1 MRSGRAI
8 GLALA
13 LLAGIVLGLGAYT
26 FVYGKGYSYLL
37 DDPAACVNC
46 HIMRDNYDAWAVA
59 THRTVTCNQCHVPKS
74 FAAKYLSKARNGF
87 LHSYA
92 FTFKDVQVIRIKPSN
107 QRILEA
113 NCQSC
118 HARMVALVEPHGAQP
133 SKFCFACHKGAGH
146 GF

>member
-1 MRSGRAI
+1 MRPRGLI

-13 LLAGIVLGLGAYT
+13 LLAGMVLGLGAYT

-46 HIMRDNYDAWAVA
+46 HVMRDNYDAWTVA

-74 FAAKYLSKARNGF
+74 LAAKYLAKAGNGWR
-87 LHSYA
+87 HGYA
-92 FTFKDVQVIRIKPSN
+92 FTFKDVQTIRIRPWN

-113 NCQSC
+113 NCESC
-118 HARMVALVEPHGAQP
+118 HARMVAIVQPHGAQP
-133 SKFCFACHKGAGH
+133 TKLCFDCHKGVGH

>member
-1 MRSGRAI
+1 MRPWAVT

-13 LLAGIVLGLGAYT
+13 FLAGSVLGLGAYT

-59 THRTVTCNQCHVPKS
+59 THRTVTCNQCHVPKGL
-74 FAAKYLSKARNGF
+74 AAKYLAKARNGF

-92 FTFKDVQVIRIKPSN
+92 FTFKDVQVIRIRPLN
-107 QRILEA
+107 QRVLEA
-113 NCQSC
+113 NCQAC
-118 HARMVALVEPHGAQP
+118 HARMVALVEPYGPQP
-133 SKFCFACHKGAGH
+133 SKLCFACHRGVGH